1 MVGPNRIMP
10 TAEAAFATVGP
21 VEIPL
26 TSLRNGR
33 RIPHIVRIHGLGAIQ
48 TSIIVVRRRLGAHTW
63 IRR

>member
-1 MVGPNRIMP
+1 MP
-10 TAEAAFATVGP
+10 TAEAAFAAVGP

-48 TSIIVVRRRLGAHTW
+48 TSIIVVMPYKQPRRFLSSTVVC
-63 IRR
+63 